1 MTDTHLAPS
10 PVPSKRPRHVEQFVS
25 NNIDDSKVA
34 SSLVDAEEEACLSQA
49 VSITPQIFT

>member
-10 PVPSKRPRHVEQFVS
+10 PVPSKRSRHVEQFVS